1 MGRNDSGDEKRRTRG
16 PCLVNKTDMD
26 RATVYAHA
34 LGFKV
39 TGFKFSRG
47 EIGITVEDAN
57 GAVREIDLSRYDET
71 EALRKAIENDN
82 GDD

>member
-1 MGRNDSGDEKRRTRG
+1 
-16 PCLVNKTDMD
+16 VNKTDMD

-39 TGFKFSRG
+39 TGFEFSSGR
-47 EIGITVEDAN
+47 IAITVEDAT
-57 GAVREIDLSRYDET
+57 GVVRVIGLSCGDDET
-71 EALRKAIENDN
+71 EVLKRAIENDN

>member
-1 MGRNDSGDEKRRTRG
+1 MADKGNGEKKKARG
-16 PCLVNKTDMD
+16 ACLVNKTAMD
-26 RATVYAHA
+26 RATNYAHA

-39 TGFKFSRG
+39 IGFDFRRDG
-47 EIGITVEDAN
+47 MGITVEDAI
-57 GAVREIDLSRYDET
+57 GAVRVIGSNDDDET